1 MFISLQSVAD
11 ATSMSSMIVLSRA
24 AQLVSGPL
32 GLLLP
37 AQSWRQDL
45 GRREVPGRS
54 SLVDGTQ
61 PTRGIAIALPAPR
74 HPTTSAARSQVPRDG
89 RAVAGATVVIRCTGA
104 SRGWPVKTTPFQCR
118 LETERPRRS
127 CNQSIYKSIDSLLYG
142 RSKAGL
148 SSQTNNRKK
157 PFALSTA
164 QRITNRTV
172 LESVSLC

>member
-11 ATSMSSMIVLSRA
+11 ATSMSSMIVLSLA

-74 HPTTSAARSQVPRDG
+74 HPTTSAAPSQVPRDTAARG
-89 RAVAGATVVIRCTGA
+89 VTLLSSSDAQVRHAGYRSKRPPSNAA
-104 SRGWPVKTTPFQCR
+104 SRQNGPGEVAI
-118 LETERPRRS
+118 S
-127 CNQSIYKSIDSLLYG
+127 QSINLSIYCYMADRRLD
-142 RSKAGL
+142 
-148 SSQTNNRKK
+148 
-157 PFALSTA
+157 
-164 QRITNRTV
+164 
-172 LESVSLC
+172 